1 MPANHLVPSQSPSL
15 RTATGF
21 TARHRRV
28 PGRRLSRAARP
39 RSLEESGFM
48 PNSSNDILVAAG
60 MVKSFPGAIALNK
73 VDFSLRRGE
82 VHALLGENGAGK
94 STLIKCMTGAY
105 RRDAGQLTLDGE
117 EIDPRD
123 TLDAQKL
130 GIGTVYQEVNLLGNL
145 SVAENLF
152 LGRQPRRFGLI
163 QAGEMNRRAKGLLA
177 QYGIDINVSAA
188 LESYSVAIQ
197 QVVAIARAVDLSG
210 KVLILDEPTAS
221 LDAQEVEMLFG
232 IVRDLKA
239 RGLGIVFIT
248 HFLEQVYD
256 LSDRITV
263 LRNGQLV
270 GTRDTASLP
279 RRELVTMMLGHEL
292 QSVEKAVAETDAASG
307 PVHVR
312 FSKFGKAGKIKPF
325 DLDVRKGEVVGIAGL
340 LGSGRTETAELMFG
354 VHRADSGSVDIG
366 GKTVNLSSPRAAI
379 AEGFGFCP
387 EDRKLDGII
396 GELSVRENIAL
407 ALQAR
412 RGWARPLSA
421 SEQNALADRYI
432 KALDIRTSDREKPIR
447 LLSGGNQQ
455 KAILARWLATNPQF
469 LILDE
474 PTRGIDVGAH
484 AEIIRLIGEL
494 CAEGMSLIVISSE
507 LEELVAYSS
516 RIIVLRD
523 RAHVAELTGSEITT
537 EHIVNSIAAATDQG
551 GAR

>member
-1 MPANHLVPSQSPSL
+1 MQ
-15 RTATGF
+15 
-21 TARHRRV
+21 
-28 PGRRLSRAARP
+28 
-39 RSLEESGFM
+39 
-48 PNSSNDILVAAG
+48 NSSNDILVAAG
-60 MVKSFPGAIALNK
+60 IVKTFPGAIALNR

-105 RRDAGQLTLDGE
+105 RRDAGVLTLDGG
-117 EIDPRD
+117 EIDPHD

-163 QAGEMNRRAKGLLA
+163 QTREMNRRAHALLA

-188 LESYSVAIQ
+188 LESYPVAIQ

-221 LDAQEVEMLFG
+221 LDAQEVEMLFR

-292 QSVEKAVAETDAASG
+292 QSVEKAAGATEAASG
-307 PVHVR
+307 PVHFR
-312 FSKFGKAGKIKPF
+312 FSQYGKAGKIKPF

-354 VHRADSGSVDIG
+354 VHRADSGSAAIG
-366 GKTVNLSSPRAAI
+366 GKAANLSSPRAAI

-412 RGWARPLSA
+412 RGWARPLST

-494 CAEGMSLIVISSE
+494 CAQGMSLIVISSE

-523 RAHVAELTGSEITT
+523 RTHVAELTGSEITT
-537 EHIVNSIAAATDQG
+537 EHIVNAIAAATAAG
-551 GAR
+551 GVQ